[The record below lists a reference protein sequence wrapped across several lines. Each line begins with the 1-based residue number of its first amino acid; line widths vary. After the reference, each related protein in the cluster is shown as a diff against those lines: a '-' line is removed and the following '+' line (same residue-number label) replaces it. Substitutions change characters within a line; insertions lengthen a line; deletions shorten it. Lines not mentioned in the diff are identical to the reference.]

1 MSPLVIKS
9 DLLLFKGA
17 VMQEGCQYI
26 NNQWVKGEAEEIFSI
41 NPATNEGIWQGKAA
55 SITQVS
61 EAVAAAKSAFN
72 EWRTLTFD
80 ERRHYI
86 QRFVTLIDKDR
97 QKYRDAIS
105 HEMGKPYWEADMEV
119 GAVINKL
126 AISLESYQERC
137 PEKKQDKAGVAAMLR
152 HKPHGVVAVFGPFN
166 FPMHLPNG
174 HIVPALLA
182 GNTVVFKPSDQTPM
196 VGELMVKA
204 WEAAGLPPGVIN
216 CVQGGAEAG
225 KTLAEHPAIDGIFF
239 TGSYRVGKI
248 LTDVVTRM
256 PNRILALEMGGNNPL
271 IVHDVEDID
280 AAIYHTIQSAFITS
294 GQRCT
299 CARRLILT
307 KKPKHEA
314 FLEDL
319 IKVTQKVV
327 IGNATDEPEPFMG
340 PVVSMDAAGVITDH
354 YQQLIKQGAKAL
366 LPLTH
371 PKETAHLTPGI
382 VDVTGVNNK
391 SDEECFGPLLQVVW
405 VNDFDKAIEI
415 LRVRGISKASKKM
428 SRDAKEGVVVVSGDE
443 NKTSVIEVNCET
455 DFVAKNDDF
464 INFVKELSELNNQ
477 NNSDVEKLKKSKM
490 KNDIT
495 VEENL
500 VALIA
505 KIGEKITIGKTKTI
519 SNSSSVNYQYLHT
532 VVKDN
537 LAKLAVIVS
546 LETKDNSETV
556 KTFGKQLSMHIAAS
570 NPLALES
577 KLIDKAII
585 DKEQELVTEE
595 LKNSGKPEEIAKKIS
610 LGKMNKFKEENALLT
625 QAWVMEPKKKVQ
637 DVLKEL
643 AINDL
648 KIKEFSRI
656 KIGE

>member
-1 MSPLVIKS
+1 MSYSISQLKRLAC
-9 DLLLFKGA
+9 LLSAVMCVSFSAEGA
-17 VMQEGCQYI
+17 V
-26 NNQWVKGEAEEIFSI
+26 K
-41 NPATNEGIWQGKAA
+41 
-55 SITQVS
+55 ITECS
-61 EAVAAAKSAFN
+61 
-72 EWRTLTFD
+72 
-80 ERRHYI
+80 
-86 QRFVTLIDKDR
+86 
-97 QKYRDAIS
+97 
-105 HEMGKPYWEADMEV
+105 
-119 GAVINKL
+119 
-126 AISLESYQERC
+126 SYQLCSTES
-137 PEKKQDKAGVAAMLR
+137 KALNYALS
-152 HKPHGVVAVFGPFN
+152 KS
-166 FPMHLPNG
+166 NG
-174 HIVPALLA
+174 DNTDIVLV
-182 GNTVVFKPSDQTPM
+182 NTVM
-196 VGELMVKA
+196 
-204 WEAAGLPPGVIN
+204 
-216 CVQGGAEAG
+216 
-225 KTLAEHPAIDGIFF
+225 
-239 TGSYRVGKI
+239 
-248 LTDVVTRM
+248 
-256 PNRILALEMGGNNPL
+256 
-271 IVHDVEDID
+271 
-280 AAIYHTIQSAFITS
+280 
-294 GQRCT
+294 
-299 CARRLILT
+299 
-307 KKPKHEA
+307 
-314 FLEDL
+314 
-319 IKVTQKVV
+319 
-327 IGNATDEPEPFMG
+327 
-340 PVVSMDAAGVITDH
+340 
-354 YQQLIKQGAKAL
+354 
-366 LPLTH
+366 
-371 PKETAHLTPGI
+371 
-382 VDVTGVNNK
+382 
-391 SDEECFGPLLQVVW
+391 
-405 VNDFDKAIEI
+405 
-415 LRVRGISKASKKM
+415 
-428 SRDAKEGVVVVSGDE
+428 
-443 NKTSVIEVNCET
+443 NKTSIIEVNCET